1 MKICIIRHGS
11 AVLGGD
17 EDASRALTPKG
28 LLQAQGAGSW
38 VNSLIAQGQLS
49 DNAEIIASPYLR
61 AQQTAAEVAAAC
73 KMPITTDSTITP
85 AGAATAVVDKLTG
98 ATQDIILVSHLPLV
112 GRLAARLVDGEE
124 FDQPWSPA
132 ECWLLEGEIAASGCM
147 TVTSVWYPALEGI

>member
-17 EDASRALTPKG
+17 ADASRSLTPKG
-28 LLQAQGAGSW
+28 LLQAQRAGCW
-38 VNSLIAQGQLS
+38 VNSLIAQGKLS
-49 DNAEIIASPYLR
+49 DNASIIASPYLR

-73 KMPITTDSTITP
+73 DKAITTDGTITP
-85 AGAATAVVDKLTG
+85 SGVAAAVVDNLTH
-98 ATQDIILVSHLPLV
+98 ASEDVILVSHLPLV
-112 GRLAARLVDGEE
+112 GRIAARLVEGEE

-132 ECWLLEGEIAASGCM
+132 ECWLLEGEVAASGCM